1 MKPRL
6 QIIRG
11 LPGSGKSTRAA
22 KWPHLLRLEA
32 DYYFQRGGQYAFGD
46 ARNKSAE
53 WWLMG
58 QISQT
63 CQLGID
69 FVVCG
74 VFAGGTTESLDVVV
88 RMALE
93 SGYEVWIETM
103 EADFGNVHGVRAED
117 YERMADG
124 FVLAEELWCEYAD
137 QPDVHFGAMPS
148 EFEIAPMEDGR

>member
-22 KWPHLLRLEA
+22 KWPHLLRLEV
-32 DYYFQRGGQYAFGD
+32 DYYFHRAGRYEFG
-46 ARNKSAE
+46 AERNKSAE
-53 WWLMG
+53 WWLTG
-58 QISQT
+58 QISQI
-63 CQLGID
+63 CRLGID

-74 VFAGGTTESLDVVV
+74 VFSGGTTENLDVVV
-88 RMALE
+88 RMARE
-93 SGYEVWIETM
+93 SGYEIWIKTM

-124 FVLAEELWCEYAD
+124 FMLAEELRCMYAD
-137 QPDVHFGAMPS
+137 RPDVHFGEMPTG
-148 EFEIAPMEDGR
+148 FDVAPMKDGK